1 MLIANYVDST
11 VELFKLGC
19 QLSVAT
25 TFRPKLFVKSWAR
38 FAKEVH
44 SGPYDSRGSLHPF
57 LSLPFYILTLFSSPT
72 ST

>member
-1 MLIANYVDST
+1 MLTPNYIEST
-11 VELFKLGC
+11 VKLFKLGC
-19 QLSVAT
+19 QLSAA

-38 FAKEVH
+38 FGKEVH
-44 SGPYDSRGSLHPF
+44 SEPYDSRGSFHPF